1 MKKALLILALASSS
15 VFAYYE
21 DPKEEFD
28 MTHNISNN
36 MTLSF
41 RQAANV
47 QQACNAETRR
57 RGYAPYTF
65 KVDSCSFWNN
75 SHNECLIITELTANF
90 HTIGHEVRHCL
101 QGNFHAN
108 KPNF

>member
-21 DPKEEFD
+21 DPKQEFD
-28 MTHNISNN
+28 MTRNISNN
-36 MTLSF
+36 MTLTF
-41 RQAANV
+41 RQAADI

-57 RGYAPYTF
+57 RGYAPYTY
-65 KVDSCSFWNN
+65 KVDSCSFWNDP
-75 SHNECLIITELTANF
+75 HTECLIITELTANF

-101 QGNFHAN
+101 QGQFHHG
-108 KPNF
+108 KDK